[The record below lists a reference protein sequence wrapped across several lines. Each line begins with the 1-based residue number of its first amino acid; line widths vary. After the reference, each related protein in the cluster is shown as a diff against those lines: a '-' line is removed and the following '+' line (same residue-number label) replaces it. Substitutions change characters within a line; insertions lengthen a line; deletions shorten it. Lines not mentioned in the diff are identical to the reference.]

1 MARRQEVL
9 ADLARQIVRLP
20 PDRIIRVAIDG
31 VDGVRAFIRQC
42 RLPGAIRAI
51 RARPYSPEGYT
62 PPSSNISR
70 TRQALAVA
78 GVIGSSI
85 DPAALANR
93 RYVEGQRVYLR
104 ACKPKATIVIDN
116 NDLSRPTLIAKR

>member
-31 VDGVRAFIRQC
+31 VDGGAGKTTLANERAD
-42 RLPGAIRAI
+42 AIRAI

-104 ACKPKATIVIDN
+104 ACKPKATIVN